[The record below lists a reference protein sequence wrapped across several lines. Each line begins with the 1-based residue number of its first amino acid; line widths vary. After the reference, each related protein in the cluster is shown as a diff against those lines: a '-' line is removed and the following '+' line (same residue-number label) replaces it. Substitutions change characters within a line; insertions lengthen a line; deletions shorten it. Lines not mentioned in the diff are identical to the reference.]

1 MVGKAQTLPQLNH
14 DFASLHIQVLLEGF
28 LVGRHSVLLKPFSL
42 FCVYYRS
49 SVVFLGSFTKTS
61 ASFLPFTLSAPQ
73 IPVIHSVNFATFLGV
88 PTGPSYWRRLD
99 LVWGDRWRWPGGWTR
114 RRGLMILLCLLMLYL
129 SIQVMV
135 VMLLLLLL
143 LLLYGQKIVASSCG
157 RDGRGRSSGRI
168 GRHTWS
174 T

>member
-1 MVGKAQTLPQLNH
+1 MVAGKAQILSAI
-14 DFASLHIQVLLEGF
+14 FASHIQVLEGF

-42 FCVYYRS
+42 FCIIVC
-49 SVVFLGSFTKTS
+49 FLCLGSFTETS

-99 LVWGDRWRWPGGWTR
+99 LVWVDCWGWPGGWTR
-114 RRGLMILLCLLMLYL
+114 RRGMILLCLLMLYL
-129 SIQVMV
+129 SSHMVMV
-135 VMLLLLLL
+135 VMLLLLLM
-143 LLLYGQKIVASSCG
+143 LLYGQEIVAGSCG

-168 GRHTWS
+168 GRTVNS